1 MTIHIDSLQAVLLT
15 GVNGIAQLLA
25 VTAIFILVLALTY
38 FTTRFIGSYQKGK
51 LEGSNIRIME
61 TQRLSNNKLIQIV
74 VVGDKYFAVA
84 VCKDTVTLLGEVNK
98 DSLKEKELP
107 VSGKENFESM
117 LNKFRRKNQK
127 TEEEDREDR

>member
-1 MTIHIDSLQAVLLT
+1 MLLT

-51 LEGSNIRIME
+51 LSGSNIRIME

-74 VVGDKYFAVA
+74 AVGDKCFAVA

-107 VSGKENFESM
+107 VSGKENFESI
-117 LNKFRRKNQK
+117 LNKFRRKNER

>member
-25 VTAIFILVLALTY
+25 VTAIFILVLVLTY

-98 DSLKEKELP
+98 DSLKEKELS

>member
-51 LEGSNIRIME
+51 LAGSNIRIME

-74 VVGDKYFAVA
+74 AVGDKCFAVA
-84 VCKDTVTLLGEVNK
+84 VCKDTVTLLGEINK
-98 DSLKEKELP
+98 DSLKEKELS

-117 LNKFRRKNQK
+117 LNKFRRKNQE